1 MPNAVLQGNELGCE
15 AIQVFTRN
23 QRQWTPRPLDP
34 VHVEE
39 YRRGAKEA
47 GFDRDA
53 VSHASYLIN
62 LCATSPETLEK
73 SRIAFEDEIRRC
85 AELGIPYLVFHPGSH
100 VGQGEDVGLDG
111 VAESMALALKATKG
125 LKTKI
130 LLENTAGQGTN
141 LGYRF
146 EHLGELLRRGKS
158 KRLGVCIDTCHLFA
172 AGYDMRTKKSYE
184 ATMNELDREVGL
196 DRVCA
201 FHLNDSK
208 FELGMK
214 KDRHENIGEG
224 AIGATGFRLLV
235 NDDRF
240 SALPGLLETP
250 GGPDGYAR
258 NLATLRRMKK

>member
-1 MPNAVLQGNELGCE
+1 
-15 AIQVFTRN
+15 
-23 QRQWTPRPLDP
+23 
-34 VHVEE
+34 
-39 YRRGAKEA
+39 
-47 GFDRDA
+47 
-53 VSHASYLIN
+53 
-62 LCATSPETLEK
+62 
-73 SRIAFEDEIRRC
+73 
-85 AELGIPYLVFHPGSH
+85 
-100 VGQGEDVGLDG
+100 
-111 VAESMALALKATKG
+111 
-125 LKTKI
+125 
-130 LLENTAGQGTN
+130 
-141 LGYRF
+141 
-146 EHLGELLRRGKS
+146 
-158 KRLGVCIDTCHLFA
+158 
-172 AGYDMRTKKSYE
+172 
-184 ATMNELDREVGL
+184 MNELDREVGL